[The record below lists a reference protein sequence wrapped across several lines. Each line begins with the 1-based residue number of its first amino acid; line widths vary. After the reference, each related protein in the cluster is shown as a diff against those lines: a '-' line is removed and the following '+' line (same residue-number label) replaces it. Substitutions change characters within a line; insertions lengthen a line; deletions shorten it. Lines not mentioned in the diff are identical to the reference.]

1 MATLITVTIDPAQ
14 KRNARE
20 ELRSRVE
27 GNVTLLDD
35 PVVIREVDASTL
47 ELQLPDSLPAEEL
60 KAIMNTLANLVR
72 RPESGILSNIVVSPE
87 NTEGVQRQY
96 SV

>member
-14 KRNARE
+14 KRNARS
-20 ELRSRVE
+20 ELQTRVE
-27 GNVTLLDD
+27 GNVTLLDE

-47 ELQLPDSLPAEEL
+47 ELQLPDALPAEEL
-60 KAIMNTLANLVR
+60 SAIIRTLANLVR
-72 RPESGILSNIVVSPE
+72 RPESGILSNVVVTPE
-87 NTEGVQRQY
+87 DTSGAQRQY